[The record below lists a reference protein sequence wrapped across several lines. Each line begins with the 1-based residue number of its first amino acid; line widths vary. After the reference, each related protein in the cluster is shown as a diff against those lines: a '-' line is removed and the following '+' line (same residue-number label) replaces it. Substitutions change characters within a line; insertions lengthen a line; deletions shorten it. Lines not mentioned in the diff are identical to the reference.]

1 MGRLNQGGR
10 DAASGGGGGRFQEDV
25 EVVGV
30 DGAQLGVFAIDLIGV
45 DQVDQGFFEGE
56 RSFLLGEGNLL
67 MEVLESVFADVVA
80 SAVADHQEFSG
91 GDAAS
96 AFSGKK
102 DLCVDGGEGHGQF
115 LANGVLAFERK

>member
-1 MGRLNQGGR
+1 MGTAEMGHLNQGGR
-10 DAASGGGGGRFQEDV
+10 EEASGRGGGRFQEDV

-30 DGAQLGVFAIDLIGV
+30 DGAELRVFAIDLIGV

-56 RSFLLGEGNLL
+56 RPFLLGEGNFL

-91 GDAAS
+91 GNAAS
-96 AFSGKK
+96 AFSRG
-102 DLCVDGGEGHGQF
+102 
-115 LANGVLAFERK
+115 AGVSMHSSSTMAMSEPNAS

>member
-1 MGRLNQGGR
+1 M
-10 DAASGGGGGRFQEDV
+10 
-25 EVVGV
+25 
-30 DGAQLGVFAIDLIGV
+30 DGAELRVFAIDLVGV
-45 DQVDQGFFEGE
+45 DQVDEGFFEGE
-56 RSFLLGEGNLL
+56 GSLLFCERDFLVQ
-67 MEVLESVFADVVA
+67 VLQCVLADVVA
-80 SAVADHQEFSG
+80 GAVADHQEFGG